1 MRRSTAPLAA
11 PLVVLLSVLTLAAAS
26 ADEGMWTFDA
36 FPAER
41 VEKAYGFA
49 PDRAW
54 LDHVRLSSVRLARGC
69 SASFVSPLGLVQ
81 TNHHCAQGC
90 IQQLSTA
97 TEDLV
102 ESGFYA
108 KTAADE
114 RKCPDVEVNQLTA
127 ISDVTARVNA
137 ATVGRD
143 GKALIDAK
151 RAVEATIARECS
163 GGDVNVRC
171 DVVELYHGGIY
182 NLYRYRRYQDVR
194 LVFAPEMRI
203 AFFGGDPDNFEFPRY
218 DLDVT
223 YLRVYADDR
232 PLDTSANFLR
242 YAKRDVRPGDLTFT
256 SGHPGRT
263 NRLDTVAALAFQRDV
278 TLPRGIFQDSE
289 LRGILTEFSA
299 TGAEPARIAKGMLFG
314 IENSLKARKGQFAAL
329 VDPAIITARAASEAA
344 LRRKVDAD
352 PQLREQYGP
361 AWDNVRAALD
371 RFRGMRD
378 HYVFTEGG
386 QAFRSRLFGFAK
398 TLVRHSAEA
407 KKPDEARL
415 REFTDEN
422 FRGQRQTLTSR
433 APLYPQLEKLTLT
446 FSLTKLRE
454 TLGPDDPFVRKVLGG
469 KAPARLAAELVDG
482 TKLADVALRRS
493 LIDADETAIAASDDP
508 MIALVR
514 LIDPDLRTI
523 RRTYEDDVQA
533 ELTKNSEQ
541 IAHAMFAINGTSTY
555 PDATFTLRLSFGT
568 VKGYRQD
575 GRDIAPITTLGGAFE
590 RATGADPFR
599 LPDSWIAAR
608 GALDLAVPFNLATT
622 NDIIGGNSG
631 SPVINRDAEMVGLIF
646 DGNIQSLGG
655 DYGFDPAQNRAVAVA
670 VGALR
675 EALATV
681 YHADRIV
688 EELTR

>member
-1 MRRSTAPLAA
+1 MRRSAA
-11 PLVVLLSVLTLAAAS
+11 PIAALFSILPLAAAS

-49 PDRAW
+49 PDKAW

-90 IQQLSTA
+90 IQQLSTP

-102 ESGFYA
+102 ASGFYA
-108 KTAADE
+108 RAAADE

-137 ATVGRD
+137 ATAGRD

-163 GGDVNVRC
+163 GGDANVRC

-194 LVFAPEMRI
+194 LVFAPESAI

-218 DLDVT
+218 DLDVS

-232 PLDTSANFLR
+232 PLDTAANFLR
-242 YAKRDVRPGDLTFT
+242 YAARDARPGDLTFT

-278 TLPRGIFQDSE
+278 TLPRGIFLDSE

-299 TGAEPARIAKGMLFG
+299 TGAEPARIVKGMLFG

-329 VDPAIITARAASEAA
+329 IDPAIITARAASETA
-344 LRRKVDAD
+344 LRRKVEAD

-371 RFRGMRD
+371 RYRGMRD
-378 HYVFTEGG
+378 RHVFTEGG
-386 QAFRSRLFGFAK
+386 QGFRSRLFGFAK
-398 TLVRHSAEA
+398 TLVRHATEA
-407 KKPDEARL
+407 KKPDEERL

-433 APLYPQLEKLTLT
+433 APLYPELEKLTLT

-454 TLGPDDPFVRKVLGG
+454 VLGPDDPFVRKVLGS

-493 LIDADETAIAASDDP
+493 LIEADEAILAGSDDP
-508 MIALVR
+508 MIAFVR
-514 LIDPDLRTI
+514 MIDPDLRAI
-523 RRTYEDDVQA
+523 RRAYEDDVQA
-533 ELTKNSEQ
+533 KLTKSSEQ
-541 IAHAMFAINGTSTY
+541 IAHATFAVNGTSTY
-555 PDATFTLRLSFGT
+555 PDATFTLRLSFGS

-575 GRDIAPITTLGGAFE
+575 GRDVAPITTLGGAFE

-608 GALDLAVPFNLATT
+608 GALDLMVPLNLATT

-631 SPVINRDAEMVGLIF
+631 SPVIDRNAEMVGLIF

-655 DYGFDPAQNRAVAVA
+655 DFGFDPAQNRAVAVA

-675 EALATV
+675 ETLAKV

-688 EELTR
+688 AELTK